1 MIDWMFSAFSILRL
15 FRILNQITAPSLTAV
30 GIPIT
35 FDTVELPGLQI
46 PGVNSY

>member
-1 MIDWMFSAFSILRL
+1 MFSAFSILLL
-15 FRILNQITAPSLTAV
+15 FRIPNQITAPSPTAV

-35 FDTVELPGLQI
+35 FETLELPNLQI